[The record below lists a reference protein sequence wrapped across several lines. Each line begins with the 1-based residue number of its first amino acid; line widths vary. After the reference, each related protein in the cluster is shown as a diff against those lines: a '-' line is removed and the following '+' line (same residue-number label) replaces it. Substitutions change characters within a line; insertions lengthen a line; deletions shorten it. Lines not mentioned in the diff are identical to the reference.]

1 MYLSSLQ
8 LQNFR
13 NYKDFSSSFTNG
25 LIILTGQ
32 NASGK
37 TNLLEAIQLLSLSK
51 SFRARSDHDLIY
63 FNFDF
68 AKILGAVQKNNHQ
81 TKLDITIDSLTSKN
95 QKTIKIDGLKS
106 RAFDLIGELVTV
118 LFSPEDLNLINSSPS
133 LRRRY
138 IDVVICQ
145 IDKDYCY
152 SLAEYK
158 KVLANRNQLLSNI
171 KNGYSSKPEL
181 NFWNDKLIDLG
192 SEIIVK
198 RQQALKFFNS
208 KLSKIYNDICD
219 SKDQEL
225 KLIYKPNLPII
236 KGSDIKK
243 LFKQELNN
251 KYEREI
257 YKTYTLVGPHR
268 DNFIFQLNK
277 KRLAIFGSRGEYRST
292 ILALKSAEL
301 DFLEK
306 SMGERPV
313 LLLDDVF
320 SELDENRRNHMYD
333 LVSRQQTFITTADF
347 VGLEVGFI
355 REAQV
360 LQIKNGEITN
370 K

>member
-8 LQNFR
+8 LKNFR
-13 NYKDFSSSFTNG
+13 NYKDFESSFTNG

-51 SFRARSDHDLIY
+51 SFRARSEYDLI
-63 FNFDF
+63 FFGMDF
-68 AKILGAVQKNNHQ
+68 AKILGTSQKNNHL

-95 QKTIKIDGLKS
+95 QKIIKINGLKS

-118 LFSPEDLNLINSSPS
+118 LFSPEDLNLINSSPQ
-133 LRRRY
+133 LRRHY
-138 IDVVICQ
+138 LDVVICQ
-145 IDKDYCY
+145 IDKDYCRN
-152 SLAEYK
+152 LAEYK
-158 KVLANRNQLLSNI
+158 KVLINRNQLLANI
-171 KNGYSSKPEL
+171 KDGYAKKEEL
-181 NFWNDKLIDLG
+181 SFWNEKLVDLG
-192 SEIIVK
+192 SKIIIK
-198 RQQALKFFNS
+198 RQEVLKFFNTR
-208 KLSKIYNDICD
+208 LSEIYNDICD
-219 SKDQEL
+219 TKDQ
-225 KLIYKPNLPII
+225 KLRIIYQPNLPLL

-243 LFKQELNN
+243 IFEQELNN

-268 DNFIFQLNK
+268 DNFIFELNK
-277 KRLAIFGSRGEYRST
+277 KRLAIFGSRGECRSA

-301 DFLEK
+301 DFIEK
-306 SMGERPV
+306 SLNDRPI

-320 SELDENRRNHMYD
+320 SELDEKRRNHMYE
-333 LVSRQQTFITTADF
+333 LVKRQQTFITSADF
-347 VGLEVGFI
+347 VGLEVGFV

>member
-1 MYLSSLQ
+1 MHLSSLQ

-13 NYKDFSSSFTNG
+13 NYQDFNSSFTNG

-63 FNFDF
+63 FNFDY
-68 AKILGAVQKNNHQ
+68 AKILGNVQKNSHQ

-95 QKTIKIDGLKS
+95 QKIIKINGLKS

-138 IDVVICQ
+138 LDVVICQ
-145 IDKDYCY
+145 IDKDYCRN
-152 SLAEYK
+152 LAEYK
-158 KVLANRNQLLSNI
+158 KVLINRNQLLSNI
-171 KNGYSSKPEL
+171 KNGYSSRSEL
-181 NFWNDKLIDLG
+181 NFWNEKLVNLG
-192 SEIIVK
+192 SAIIVK
-198 RQQALKFFNS
+198 RQEAIKFYNS
-208 KLSKIYNDICD
+208 KLSSIYNDICD
-219 SKDQEL
+219 SEKQKL
-225 KLIYKPNLPII
+225 KIIYKPNLPII
-236 KGSDIKK
+236 KDVDLKK
-243 LFKQELNN
+243 LFYQELKN

-268 DNFIFQLNK
+268 DNFVFELNG
-277 KRLAIFGSRGEYRST
+277 KRLAVFGSRGEHRSA

-306 SMGERPV
+306 KLGERPI

-320 SELDENRRNHMYD
+320 SELDSKRRNHMYD
-333 LVSRQQTFITTADF
+333 LVSQQQTFITTADF